1 MSLSDK
7 DRIIDRYNK
16 RIEQFGNT
24 IQALAS
30 GNEERRQ
37 MRFQVLFDCGIKK
50 GDRILDLGCGFGDF
64 YQFLNA
70 KLGEGNFSYTGID
83 INAKII
89 EGAKEKFPSVD
100 FRTLD
105 ILEDGLNEQ
114 FDYIVSTSSF
124 NLKLN
129 ELDNYAFIKNI
140 FTTCY
145 NAATKGVAID
155 LLSEYVD
162 FKSSEEAFYYK
173 PERVFS
179 EAKTITKRVMLRH
192 DYPLFEFCIYLY
204 KDFKGWAS

>member
-1 MSLSDK
+1 MRLSDK

-37 MRFQVLFDCGIKK
+37 MRFQVLFECGIQE
-50 GDRILDLGCGFGDF
+50 GNRILDLGCGFGDF
-64 YQFLNA
+64 YQFLKT
-70 KLGEGNFSYTGID
+70 KLGEGNFGYTGID
-83 INAKII
+83 INSKII

-100 FRTLD
+100 FRTCD
-105 ILEDGLNEQ
+105 ILEDELNEQ
-114 FDYIVSTSSF
+114 FDYVVSTSSF

-129 ELDNYAFIKNI
+129 ELDNYTFIKNI

-155 LLSEYVD
+155 LLSDYVD
-162 FKSSEEAFYYK
+162 FKSIEEAFYYK

-179 EAKTITKRVMLRH
+179 EAKTITKCVMLRH

>member
-1 MSLSDK
+1 MRLSDK
-7 DRIIDRYNK
+7 DRIIERYNK

-37 MRFQVLFDCGIKK
+37 MRFQVLFECGIQE
-50 GDRILDLGCGFGDF
+50 GNRILDLGCGFGDF
-64 YQFLNA
+64 YQFLKT
-70 KLGEGNFSYTGID
+70 KLGEGNFGYTGID
-83 INAKII
+83 INSKII

-100 FRTLD
+100 FRTFD
-105 ILEDGLNEQ
+105 ILEDELNEQ
-114 FDYIVSTSSF
+114 FDYVVSTSSF

-129 ELDNYAFIKNI
+129 ELDNYTFIKNI

-155 LLSEYVD
+155 LLSDYVD
-162 FKSSEEAFYYK
+162 FKSIEEAFYYK
-173 PERVFS
+173 SERVFS
-179 EAKTITKRVMLRH
+179 DAKTITKCVMLRH
-192 DYPLFEFCIYLY
+192 DYPLFEFCIYMY